1 MRVKISIM
9 FIVCLLAFACKRS
22 EIPVYQ
28 MEDSAVCFY
37 QVTNSFSLRGMTEP
51 QRTISVPITLI
62 GRVAPYARPISYR
75 IEEVS
80 AKEGTD
86 FTVVSAEVPAGA
98 LKGSLVLNVNKLSE
112 DEDSKEINVT
122 LLPNDD
128 LKEGYGAYL
137 TARVAWTA
145 SYERPK
151 EQVWRYWWLYIS
163 RSYSKNY
170 HKILV
175 DIFGDDIEIYTC
187 SKKYVE
193 EDPSLVYKITTWW
206 MSANHDV
213 IEYVR
218 AHDLANPGNPYRHSS
233 DYESFKGY
241 AVGVGMGEGLAP
253 GQTPPTILE
262 TLNNL

>member
-1 MRVKISIM
+1 MRLKISILIAC
-9 FIVCLLAFACKRS
+9 FLAVACGKS
-22 EIPVYQ
+22 EIPTYK

-51 QRTISVPITLI
+51 VRTISVPVTLI
-62 GRVAPYARPISYR
+62 GQVAPYSRPISYTV
-75 IEEVS
+75 EEVS
-80 AKEGTD
+80 ATAGTD
-86 FTVVSAEVPAGA
+86 YTVVSAEVPAGA
-98 LKGSLVLNVNKLSE
+98 LQGAIVLSVSKLP
-112 DEDSKEINVT
+112 DDVDSREIKIT
-122 LLPNDD
+122 IKANDN
-128 LKEGYGAYL
+128 LKEGYRAYL
-137 TARVAWTA
+137 MAKVTWTA

-163 RSYSKNY
+163 KSYSKNY

-187 SKKYVE
+187 SRKYVE
-193 EDPSLVYKITTWW
+193 EDPSLTYKITTWW

-213 IEYVR
+213 VEYVR
-218 AHDLANPGNPYRHSS
+218 THDLAHPDDPYRHSS
-233 DYESFKGY
+233 DYESFKTY
-241 AVGVGMGEGLAP
+241 LLGVGMGEGLAP